1 MVDGVGA
8 DGLRCVKVTA
18 TTTMLRHHA
27 AAGSADT
34 CNMNQPTLTDAP
46 WPEER
51 MPPLRMFLDP
61 RGRIGRRDFWL
72 YGVAAMA
79 GLTLLLQALLG
90 IAGMDEDLREPIV
103 NLLLLWPVLAVSI
116 KRWHDR
122 DKSGWWVLIVLVPV
136 IGWLW
141 ALVVNGFLR
150 GTPGPNRFGAD
161 PLTAED

>member
-1 MVDGVGA
+1 
-8 DGLRCVKVTA
+8 
-18 TTTMLRHHA
+18 
-27 AAGSADT
+27 
-34 CNMNQPTLTDAP
+34 MNQPTSTDAP

-51 MPPLRMFLDP
+51 MPPLRMFFDP

-72 YGVAAMA
+72 YGVAAVA
-79 GLTLLLQALLG
+79 GLTLLLNALLG
-90 IAGMDEDLREPIV
+90 IAGMPPEYREPLV

-122 DKSGWWVLIVLVPV
+122 DKPGWWVLIVLVPV
-136 IGWLW
+136 VGWLW

>member
-1 MVDGVGA
+1 MNPQN
-8 DGLRCVKVTA
+8 TA
-18 TTTMLRHHA
+18 
-27 AAGSADT
+27 
-34 CNMNQPTLTDAP
+34 DAP

-51 MPPLRMFLDP
+51 MPPLRMFFDP

-79 GLTLLLQALLG
+79 GLTLLLHALLG
-90 IAGMDEDLREPIV
+90 IAGMPEDHREPVV

-122 DKSGWWVLIVLVPV
+122 DKSGWWILITLIPF

-141 ALVVNGFLR
+141 QLIECGFLD
-150 GTPGPNRFGAD
+150 GTQGPNKYG
-161 PLTAED
+161 PSPKGL